1 MIQLQNLHYVVD
13 VDIKGF
19 FDNINHAKLIRQIWS
34 MGIQDLKVL
43 AIIKAMLKADILFND
58 IVTSPETGTPQGG
71 ILSPLLSNIVLNEL
85 DWWVASQWEMMPTRV
100 DREYSK
106 TDKKGNVVI
115 DRSQKWTML
124 REKSELKEIYIV
136 RYADDFKI
144 FCRDY
149 HTAKKT
155 YTAVV
160 KWLKERLSL
169 DISEEK
175 SGITNLSSAKR

>member
-1 MIQLQNLHYVVD
+1 MI
-13 VDIKGF
+13 
-19 FDNINHAKLIRQIWS
+19 S
-34 MGIQDLKVL
+34 
-43 AIIKAMLKADILFND
+43 
-58 IVTSPETGTPQGG
+58 SETGTLQGG

-85 DWWVASQWEMMPTRV
+85 DWWIASQWEMMPTR
-100 DREYSK
+100 RNKEYLK
-106 TDKKGNVVI
+106 TDTRGNTVV
-115 DRSQKWTML
+115 DRSQKWAML

-149 HTAKKT
+149 QTAKKA

-169 DISEEK
+169 EISEEK
-175 SGITNLSSAKR
+175 SGITNLKNIWTFWVSKSELFRKARNMQ